1 MVENCI
7 YNIRT
12 FNLKLYQKIGI
23 LLAWRQDKTL
33 LGLRLQGKVAI
44 ASLRRV
50 HITVKSLNWHN
61 ASRKHFMWQDRRVID

>member
-23 LLAWRQDKTL
+23 LLA
-33 LGLRLQGKVAI
+33 I
-44 ASLRRV
+44 AWPE
-50 HITVKSLNWHN
+50 T
-61 ASRKHFMWQDRRVID
+61 SRKGSNCLIKKSPHHCQKLKLAQCFQETFYVAR